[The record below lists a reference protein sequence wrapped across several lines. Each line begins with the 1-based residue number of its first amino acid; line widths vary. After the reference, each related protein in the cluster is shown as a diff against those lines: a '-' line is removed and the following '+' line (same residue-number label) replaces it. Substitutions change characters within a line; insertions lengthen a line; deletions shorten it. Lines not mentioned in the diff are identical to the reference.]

1 MGVPFAPQYPRSAD
15 RLRLV
20 PPSPASARQPMGHAG
35 RSTVR
40 CRRRETAGDTRVARS
55 RVEQNVT
62 QYVPSPAEW
71 VRNQVELY
79 ERTDGAEGWELR
91 GLPVVVVTH
100 RGRKT
105 GAVRKTPLMRVAD
118 GDGYVLVGSLGGAPQ
133 NPVWVYNLLDD
144 PNIEVRDRAVVQAM
158 RARLVEDPDERTRL
172 WSLAVEAYPD
182 YADYQERTER
192 VIPLFRAEPV

>member
-1 MGVPFAPQYPRSAD
+1 M
-15 RLRLV
+15 
-20 PPSPASARQPMGHAG
+20 
-35 RSTVR
+35 
-40 CRRRETAGDTRVARS
+40 
-55 RVEQNVT
+55 T

-144 PNIEVRDRAVVQAM
+144 PNIEVRDRAAVQAM